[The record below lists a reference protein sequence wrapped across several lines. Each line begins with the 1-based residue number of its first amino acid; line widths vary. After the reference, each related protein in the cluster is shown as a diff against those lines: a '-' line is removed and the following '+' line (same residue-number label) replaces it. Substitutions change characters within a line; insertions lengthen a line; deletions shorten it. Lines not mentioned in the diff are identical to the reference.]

1 MHRPA
6 EPGDRLR
13 QSIEQGTAVI
23 GIVGMGYVGL
33 PLMLAVTA
41 KDYRVLGF
49 DIDAPKVEGLNRG
62 RSPLKHIGDTVIEKV
77 VAAGR
82 FEATADLSRF
92 GEADIVIICVPTPLG
107 PHQEPDLSFVIETTR
122 SIAKCLRRGQLVV
135 LESTTYPGTT
145 EEIVRPIL
153 EAGGMRSGVDFFLAF
168 SPERE
173 DPGNADFTTHAFR
186 KSLAATDALALQLA
200 TAFYRRVVTAW
211 SRFRRCKRP
220 RRSRSLENIFRAV
233 NIALV
238 NELKLVFTRMGID
251 IFEVDRCGQDEAFR
265 LHAVLSGARPRRTLH
280 PDRPVLSDVEGARI
294 RHRYAL
300 HRACG
305 RDQFD
310 HARLRRPA
318 HSPRCSTAA
327 PARACRKRA
336 C

>member
-62 RSPLKHIGDTVIEKV
+62 RSPLKHIGDAAIEKV

-107 PHQEPDLSFVIETTR
+107 PHQEPVLSFVTETTR
-122 SIAKCLRRGQLVV
+122 SIAKCLRRGKLVI

-153 EAGGMRSGVDFFLAF
+153 EAGRLRSGVDFFLAF

-173 DPGNADFTTHAFR
+173 DPGNAEFTTHPFR
-186 KSLAATDALALQLA
+186 KSSAAT
-200 TAFYRRVVTAW
+200 
-211 SRFRRCKRP
+211 
-220 RRSRSLENIFRAV
+220 
-233 NIALV
+233 
-238 NELKLVFTRMGID
+238 
-251 IFEVDRCGQDEAFR
+251 
-265 LHAVLSGARPRRTLH
+265 ARWR
-280 PDRPVLSDVEGARI
+280 
-294 RHRYAL
+294 
-300 HRACG
+300 
-305 RDQFD
+305 
-310 HARLRRPA
+310 
-318 HSPRCSTAA
+318 
-327 PARACRKRA
+327 
-336 C
+336 